1 VVPSNLS
8 SEELDL
14 LRLQFLPRVLKGNH
28 CTAIPFLLQPSLAC
42 YSRERLLKA
51 AASLAELLS
60 RAAEGLAA
68 RLSTA
73 SSMNLKHIENLRPE
87 KQCFR
92 LLRTNLPMGSSHVAH
107 VRVNESKAPLAME
120 ISLMTTEPPGQA
132 NPIHDSGP

>member
-68 RLSTA
+68 AAEFRPGSTA
-73 SSMNLKHIENLRPE
+73 NQRSW
-87 KQCFR
+87 
-92 LLRTNLPMGSSHVAH
+92 
-107 VRVNESKAPLAME
+107 
-120 ISLMTTEPPGQA
+120 PPWSA
-132 NPIHDSGP
+132 A